1 MSENIKKNEETRSEV
16 KDAEIVSENES
27 DKSTKEQSKK
37 SDPCRCA
44 KTAVYNAQ
52 RKSQKKIKNLIAI
65 IVLLTGALIGSL
77 FLDFAQMVRGEGFS
91 QKALR
96 DAKVV
101 EYVDQTWVAYDDP
114 KVTVRVFTAD
124 DCTECVTDEVLVWL
138 RRIVPTMEA
147 QEENINDGS
156 VKAEVEDYGI
166 EHIPAFVFSR
176 EIEDTDFY
184 RQAEVLFEKSG
195 DEYIL
200 KTAQLGVPVGQYIT
214 SPEIGDSIAIGDDTA
229 PITIIEYSDFE
240 CPFCKVLH
248 PVVEEALKEYGD
260 QIQYVYKH
268 LPLPDNERA
277 IPAAIAAECAHAQ
290 GEFLP
295 YANILFS
302 RQAQWSKQKTDFSFN
317 AYARELGLDRAEF
330 AACLKEEQHAEAISA
345 ERDEAIEYG
354 LTGTPTLFVNDQFSG
369 GVITYEKL
377 KEMIDTELIAQEEDT
392 QTVEKNDEVNVK
404 SETVIKIER

>member
-1 MSENIKKNEETRSEV
+1 MSKEAQKGMGTQ
-16 KDAEIVSENES
+16 KDAKKETHKTS
-27 DKSTKEQSKK
+27 DKCQ
-37 SDPCRCA
+37 CA

-65 IVLLTGALIGSL
+65 IVLLTGALIGSF

-124 DCTECVTDEVLVWL
+124 DCMSCVTDEVLVWL

-147 QEENINDGS
+147 TEEDINDADL
-156 VKAEVEDYGI
+156 KIEAEEYGI
-166 EHIPAFVFSR
+166 KHIPAFVFSR
-176 EIEDTDFY
+176 EIADTDFF
-184 RQAEVLFEKSG
+184 RQAEILFEKNG

-200 KTAQLGVPVGQYIT
+200 KTAQLGVPVGEYIA
-214 SPEIGDSIAIGDDTA
+214 SPTIGDAITVGEKSA

-260 QIQYVYKH
+260 KINYVYKH

-277 IPAAIAAECAHAQ
+277 IPAAIAAECAHEQ
-290 GEFLP
+290 GKFLP

-302 RQAQWSKQKTDFSFN
+302 RQVQWSKQKTDFSFHS
-317 AYARELGLDRAEF
+317 YARELGLDRVEF
-330 AACLKEEQHAEAISA
+330 AACLKEEKHTEKIVN

-354 LTGTPTLFVNDQFSG
+354 LTGTPTLFVNDEFSG
-369 GVITYEKL
+369 GVITYEVL
-377 KEMIDTELIAQEEDT
+377 KEMIDAELSQSEDLMISDKEILTDEIETEERT
-392 QTVEKNDEVNVK
+392 Q
-404 SETVIKIER
+404 

>member
-1 MSENIKKNEETRSEV
+1 MSEEVNKNNDIKKSV
-16 KDAEIVSENES
+16 KDAQIISEE
-27 DKSTKEQSKK
+27 KSVTKNKVHKTDGKCS
-37 SDPCRCA
+37 CA

-65 IVLLTGALIGSL
+65 IVLLTGALVGSL

-124 DCTECVTDEVLVWL
+124 DCTDCVTDEVLVWL

-147 QEENINDGS
+147 SEEDINDGHLE
-156 VKAEVEDYGI
+156 AEAKEYGI
-166 EHIPAFVFSR
+166 KHIPAFVFSR
-176 EIEDTDFY
+176 EIEDTDFF
-184 RQAEVLFEKSG
+184 RQAEILFEKSG
-195 DEYIL
+195 DDYIL
-200 KTAQLGVPVGQYIT
+200 KTAQLGVPVGEYIT
-214 SPEIGDSIAIGDDTA
+214 SPTIGKAITVGEESA

-260 QIQYVYKH
+260 KVNYVYKH
-268 LPLPDNERA
+268 LPLPDNDRA

-317 AYARELGLDRAEF
+317 SYARELGLDRVAF
-330 AACLKEEQHAEAISA
+330 AACLKEENHTKKILS

-354 LTGTPTLFVNDQFSG
+354 LTGTPTIFVNDEFSG
-369 GVITYEKL
+369 GVITYEVL
-377 KEMIDTELIAQEEDT
+377 KEMIEAELSQSENLVISDNEVSTEETATEE
-392 QTVEKNDEVNVK
+392 
-404 SETVIKIER
+404 VIQ

>member
-1 MSENIKKNEETRSEV
+1 MSETIEKDTDAQNSV
-16 KDAEIVSENES
+16 KDAEIITEDKNTTKTNEH
-27 DKSTKEQSKK
+27 KK
-37 SDPCRCA
+37 DAKCSCA
-44 KTAVYNAQ
+44 KTAVYNAE
-52 RKSQKKIKNLIAI
+52 RKSQKKIKNLIAV

-124 DCTECVTDEVLVWL
+124 DCASCVTDEVLVWL
-138 RRIVPTMEA
+138 RRIIPTIEA
-147 QEENINDGS
+147 TQENINEDIL
-156 VKAEVEDYGI
+156 KKEAEDYGI
-166 EHIPAFVFSR
+166 EHIPAFIFSQ
-176 EIEDTDFY
+176 EIEDTDFF
-184 RQAEVLFEKSG
+184 RQAEILFEKNG

-200 KTAQLGVPVGQYIT
+200 KTAQLGVPVGEYIT
-214 SPEIGDSIAIGDDTA
+214 SPTIGDAISVGEVSA

-260 QIQYVYKH
+260 KINYVYKH
-268 LPLPDNERA
+268 LPLPDNERS
-277 IPAAIAAECAHAQ
+277 IPAAIAAECAHQQ

-317 AYARELGLDRAEF
+317 SYARELGLDRVAF
-330 AACLKEEQHAEAISA
+330 AACLTDEKHTEKISS

-369 GVITYEKL
+369 GVITYEEL
-377 KEMIDTELIAQEEDT
+377 REMIEVELSNYSEHVESKEDEGSSSV
-392 QTVEKNDEVNVK
+392 Q
-404 SETVIKIER
+404 SETVIQK